1 MLVAS
6 EISSTKNDAS
16 NSGTSG
22 CSLTIRSAAFY
33 SFLLFQRVRDGECD
47 TQTLLGFWEPT
58 FKKPAYTLQFWCKSG
73 LGNNQIE
80 LILLPTFLF
89 CHKQFGQM
97 FLFFLVSDC
106 SSGEERLEKIFVEE
120 LLSQKPLEFPE
131 QTMILLQ
138 LRPSLQRLIWS
149 E

>member
-1 MLVAS
+1 M
-6 EISSTKNDAS
+6 
-16 NSGTSG
+16 
-22 CSLTIRSAAFY
+22 
-33 SFLLFQRVRDGECD
+33 
-47 TQTLLGFWEPT
+47 
-58 FKKPAYTLQFWCKSG
+58 
-73 LGNNQIE
+73 
-80 LILLPTFLF
+80 LPTFLF
-89 CHKQFGQM
+89 CHMQFGQM

-106 SSGEERLEKIFVEE
+106 SSGEERLEKIFVLE